1 MATKEYY
8 TIDEAAEYLGLTRD
22 AIYQIV
28 ARKLITYTKPEED
41 TARASQRTSQR
52 IYISH
57 DELIRYIEG
66 RICKASR
73 TAEQQKPS
81 IAKMIAQIEGYISVL
96 DALLVRLNNW
106 NRIIDNLNKNK
117 IKKL

>member
-1 MATKEYY
+1 MEKKEYY
-8 TIDEAAEYLGLTRD
+8 TIEETAEYLGLTLD
-22 AIYQIV
+22 AVYQIV
-28 ARKLITYTKPEED
+28 NRGLIGYTKPVED
-41 TARASQRTSQR
+41 KARSSQR

-66 RICKASR
+66 RIFKASKV
-73 TAEQQKPS
+73 AELQKPS

-117 IKKL
+117 

>member
-1 MATKEYY
+1 MGTKEYY

-41 TARASQRTSQR
+41 TARASQR
-52 IYISH
+52 IYIAH

-73 TAEQQKPS
+73 TAELQKPS

-96 DALLVRLNNW
+96 DALLVRLKNW

-117 IKKL
+117 